1 MNPRNNII
9 TNVKHMPE
17 IQTNNQEQLKA
28 WMSKNNMEVLN
39 LHQISAILMKL
50 EQSIELAHERIDQMQ
65 NVIDEALMKNNEP
78 LMEIYDKAIEY
89 LKKIKELESK

>member
-1 MNPRNNII
+1 
-9 TNVKHMPE
+9 MPE

-28 WMSKNNMEVLN
+28 WMAKNNMEVLN

-50 EQSIELAHERIDQMQ
+50 ENSIDLAHERIDQMQ
-65 NVIDEALMKNNEP
+65 SVIDEALMKNNEP

>member
-1 MNPRNNII
+1 
-9 TNVKHMPE
+9 MPE
-17 IQTNNQEQLKA
+17 IQTNNQEQLKS

-50 EQSIELAHERIDQMQ
+50 ENDIDLAHERIDQMQ
-65 NVIDEALMKNNEP
+65 SVIDEALIKNNEP